1 MRNGE
6 TQKKPLEFPKGE
18 FPSCLLRLVPHVPAT
33 DNAGVPNTVAVAVL
47 NDHLA
52 ARLRLVRRLEAND
65 LYALASERFEF
76 IADLDQLAGFF
87 ADEFPLGHDHAF
99 RAT

>member
-1 MRNGE
+1 
-6 TQKKPLEFPKGE
+6 
-18 FPSCLLRLVPHVPAT
+18 V
-33 DNAGVPNTVAVAVL
+33 
-47 NDHLA
+47 
-52 ARLRLVRRLEAND
+52 EAND

-87 ADEFPLGHDHAF
+87 ADEFPLGHGHAF